1 MFANQIDRQNAV
13 YKSRTNA
20 FFEYQLFMAQQLQY
34 FTVHGCKF
42 VFDPLVRKQ
51 IFEVATNIY
60 RGIPVSK
67 FDDNLIY
74 SNDDRRFA
82 EVTYHVTK
90 PFGQLQPIQNPYI
103 LDNVNPANPSTLPNG
118 TAYPYSAVTKA
129 PRGFYPITDAYI
141 QN

>member
-42 VFDPLVRKQ
+42 LFDPLVRKQ

-74 SNDDRRFA
+74 NNDERRFT

-90 PFGQLQPIQNPYI
+90 PFG
-103 LDNVNPANPSTLPNG
+103 
-118 TAYPYSAVTKA
+118 
-129 PRGFYPITDAYI
+129 
-141 QN
+141 